1 MKPDRVELPI
11 VTGKKFDIDGDEKV
25 KPLSDGLLI
34 LRSLFGFIE
43 GQNSLAAN
51 EGNFYQNE
59 KAMQTRLR
67 HSLAFLDI
75 DRDGNVLALTDG
87 LILIR
92 YLFGF
97 TGYQLTAGAI
107 SREATRV
114 TPTDIK
120 SYLDKLMI
128 E

>member
-1 MKPDRVELPI
+1 MA
-11 VTGKKFDIDGDEKV
+11 T
-25 KPLSDGLLI
+25 KPLGHRLPAVFSDQGFLSPDNTGQTPLLYYA
-34 LRSLFGFIE
+34 
-43 GQNSLAAN
+43 LAAN

-67 HSLAFLDI
+67 HSLGFLDI
-75 DRDGNVLALTDG
+75 DGDGNVLALTDG

-114 TPTDIK
+114 TPTEIE
-120 SYLDKLMI
+120 SYLDKLVI